1 MLEAVSV
8 NKTHEAS
15 VRQWR
20 SLHDKGYF
28 ANHKHTREWPVAPQL
43 SGPLF
48 GTFLNLEPDD
58 DVLEIGCGYGS
69 LMYAISDRVKL
80 LTGVDV
86 HPEPL
91 KRARDIL
98 HEKTNVCVLLTDG
111 ISLPFDDK
119 TFSVIYSY
127 AVMQHI
133 PRSLVEVYIRE
144 ACRVLKPAGRL
155 CIQFPDANKRPPDV
169 PDIDTTKIKEQ
180 STAWTPEELRSIV
193 NGIDMEIEI
202 HESPPRSLYL
212 VGKMS
217 GIKEYSHG

>member
-1 MLEAVSV
+1 MNEQ
-8 NKTHEAS
+8 NQAS
-15 VRQWR
+15 VKQWR
-20 SLHDKGYF
+20 RLHDKGYF
-28 ANHKHTREWPVAPQL
+28 ENHRHCRGWPVAPKL

-69 LMYAISDRVKL
+69 LLCAVADRVRSVV
-80 LTGVDV
+80 GIDV

-98 HEKTNVCVLLTDG
+98 HEKTNVCILLTDG

-119 TFSVIYSY
+119 TFSVVYSY

-155 CIQFPDANKRPPDV
+155 CMQFPDAAKQDTEIA
-169 PDIDTTKIKEQ
+169 DIDVTKIKEQ
-180 STAWTPEELRSIV
+180 STAWISEELRSIV
-193 NGIDMEIEI
+193 SGIDMEIEI
-202 HESPPRSLYL
+202 RESPPRNLYL
-212 VGKMS
+212 VARRKGV
-217 GIKEYSHG
+217 